1 MGCLLALLIVTAPRL
16 AFLFMWI
23 FTPLVERAFNTF
35 VGPLLG
41 LAFLPFTSIMYVL
54 LYRPGIGVVG
64 WEWLWIVLAFF
75 ADLAHYAGSAASNR
89 QHIEGYPGTRYQG
102 TQYPGTPY

>member
-1 MGCLLALLIVTAPRL
+1 MPCLFALFAVMAPRL

-23 FTPLVERAFNTF
+23 FTPLVDRAFNTF

-54 LYRPGIGVVG
+54 LYIPGVGVVG
-64 WEWLWIVLAFF
+64 WAWLWVILAFF
-75 ADLAHYAGSAASNR
+75 IDLASYAGSAIGNR
-89 QHIEGYPGTRYQG
+89 RQIQGYPGTTY
-102 TQYPGTPY
+102 

>member
-1 MGCLLALLIVTAPRL
+1 MPCLIALLAVTAPRL

-41 LAFLPFTSIMYVL
+41 LAFLPFTSIMYVA
-54 LYRPGIGVVG
+54 LYRPGVGVVG
-64 WEWLWIVLAFF
+64 WEWLWIGLAFIV
-75 ADLAHYAGSAASNR
+75 DLTSYAGSAFSNR
-89 QHIEGYPGTRYQG
+89 RQIEGYPG
-102 TQYPGTPY
+102 YPGTTY

>member
-1 MGCLLALLIVTAPRL
+1 MPCLFALFAVMAPRL

-23 FTPLVERAFNTF
+23 FTPLVDRAFNTF

-54 LYRPGIGVVG
+54 LYMPGAGVVG
-64 WEWLWIVLAFF
+64 WAWFWVVLAFF
-75 ADLAHYAGSAASNR
+75 IDLTSYAGSAISNR
-89 QHIEGYPGTRYQG
+89 QQIQGYPGATY
-102 TQYPGTPY
+102 

>member
-1 MGCLLALLIVTAPRL
+1 MPCLACLFALLLVSSPRL

-54 LYRPGIGVVG
+54 LWRPGVGVVG
-64 WEWLWIVLAFF
+64 WAWLWVVLAFLVDM
-75 ADLAHYAGSAASNR
+75 AAYAGSLVSNR
-89 QHIEGYPGTRYQG
+89 QQIEGYPGT
-102 TQYPGTPY
+102 TYPATTD

>member
-1 MGCLLALLIVTAPRL
+1 MACLFALLAVTAPRL

-54 LYRPGIGVVG
+54 LWSPGVGVSG
-64 WEWLWIVLAFF
+64 WEWFWIVLAFF
-75 ADLAHYAGSAASNR
+75 IDISAYAGSAISNR
-89 QHIEGYPGTRYQG
+89 QQIEGYPGSTY
-102 TQYPGTPY
+102 

>member
-1 MGCLLALLIVTAPRL
+1 MPCLFALLAVCAPRM

-35 VGPLLG
+35 IGPLLG
-41 LAFLPFTSIMYVL
+41 LAFLPFTSIVYVL
-54 LYRPGIGVVG
+54 LWTPGVGLVG

-75 ADLAHYAGSAASNR
+75 IDLTSYASSAISNK
-89 QHIEGYPGTRYQG
+89 QKIQGYPGTIY
-102 TQYPGTPY
+102 

>member
-1 MGCLLALLIVTAPRL
+1 MPCLIALLAVTAPRL

-23 FTPLVERAFNTF
+23 FTPLVDRAFNTF

-41 LAFLPFTSIMYVL
+41 LAFLPFTSIMYVV
-54 LYRPGIGVVG
+54 LYTPGIGVVG

-75 ADLAHYAGSAASNR
+75 VDIMGYAGSAMSNR
-89 QHIEGYPGTRYQG
+89 QQIEGYPGTTY
-102 TQYPGTPY
+102 

>member
-1 MGCLLALLIVTAPRL
+1 MACLFALLMVSAPRL

-41 LAFLPFTSIMYVL
+41 LAFLPFTSIMYTL
-54 LYRPGIGVVG
+54 LWQPGVGVYG
-64 WEWLWIVLAFF
+64 WEWLWVALAFLV
-75 ADLAHYAGSAASNR
+75 DLGAYAGSAASNR
-89 QHIEGYPGTRYQG
+89 RQIEGYPGTG
-102 TQYPGTPY
+102 YPGTV

>member
-1 MGCLLALLIVTAPRL
+1 MPCLFALLAVTAPRL

-54 LYRPGIGVVG
+54 LWSPGVGVVG
-64 WEWLWIVLAFF
+64 WEWFWIVLAFF
-75 ADLAHYAGSAASNR
+75 VDISAYAGSAISNR
-89 QHIEGYPGTRYQG
+89 QQIEGYPGG
-102 TQYPGTPY
+102 TY